1 MGQHTNS
8 GPELQPDMGRKK
20 SLLQSEQV
28 TTDLKSLGYD
38 FRINDLD
45 DGLEFRRSVSKG
57 VQWRRLT
64 DVFEAV
70 IRTELRDIGY
80 GKKGKPSLA
89 AVRDTITTWA
99 DANRY
104 NPIKAYFEGLADKYQ
119 PTDSGAYEIP
129 AIAVYFDNPDGM
141 FKDWLFKWM
150 VGAVAKLF
158 SGERN
163 PMLVLVGPQN
173 MGKSYFTEWLCPTPG
188 HFLRDSINPDDKDSH
203 IRLTDVF
210 LWEVEELGSTTR
222 RSDVESLKAFI
233 TRDEVKKRPAYGRH
247 RIDKP
252 ACCSFIGT
260 VNHDGAGFLND
271 PTGSTRF
278 LSCEIQGINFDYSR
292 DVNRDALWAEAYW
305 FYKHVPGSWKLDD
318 WQRAKRNEI
327 NALYEVPSALADVI
341 ADLFEITGNSQ
352 HFIATQDIRTMI
364 DIHYKVTNEQLFYRE
379 LKRVMKRMMIEEAR
393 EPYSTGDGKRRGY
406 KGIKRRGL

>member
-1 MGQHTNS
+1 
-8 GPELQPDMGRKK
+8 MGRKR
-20 SLLQSEQV
+20 SDLLSEIV
-28 TTDLKSLGYD
+28 IKDLKTLGYD

-45 DGLEFRRSVSKG
+45 DALEFLCSVSMG
-57 VQWRRLT
+57 GSWHRLT

-70 IRTELRDIGY
+70 IRTQLRDIGY

-99 DANRY
+99 NKNRY
-104 NPIKAYFEGLADKYQ
+104 NPIKSYFEGLKDKYI
-119 PTDSGAYEIP
+119 PVESGAYQIP

-141 FKDWLFKWM
+141 FKEWLFKWM

-158 SGERN
+158 EGQRN

-173 MGKSYFTEWLCPTPG
+173 MGKSYFTEWLCPIDG

-247 RIDKP
+247 RIDKS

-278 LSCEIQGINFDYSR
+278 LSCEIQKINFDYSR
-292 DVNRDALWAEAYW
+292 DVDKHKLWAEAYW
-305 FYKHVPGSWKLDD
+305 YYRHVPGAWKLDD

-327 NALYEVPSALADVI
+327 NAMYEVPSALADVI
-341 ADLFEITGNSQ
+341 NDLFEITGNHQ
-352 HFIATQDIRTMI
+352 HVVATQEIRLLI
-364 DIHYKVTNEQLFYRE
+364 DPYYKVSNEQLFYRE
-379 LKRVMKRMMIEEAR
+379 LKRVMKRLSIEDAR
-393 EPYSTGDGKRRGY
+393 EPFSSGEGQRRGY
-406 KGIKRRGL
+406 KGIKRRSF